1 MKSILY
7 VTAGILAAGLLPVHA
22 QAPSPDE
29 VRAIAQRAYIFAYPM
44 VLMEYTRRNAVGPN
58 GAGANRLAHAQ
69 TFPLAGPGNV
79 IRPNADTLYSS
90 SWLDLSDEPVMLHV
104 PDTHGRYYLMQFMDA
119 WTETFSVPG
128 KRTTGTDEGWFAIVG
143 PGWAGHHLPD
153 GAQRIDAPTN
163 MVWLIGRT
171 QTNGPSDYD
180 NVHAIQRGYRLMPLS
195 RYPDGVPPV
204 PNGVTQRVARAEMTP
219 PRQIERLSPLE
230 FFSTFATLLAA
241 NPPHPDDAPMM
252 KDLARIG
259 IVPGK
264 PFDPAALDPAAK
276 LALEEGAQAASK
288 SLNGGSGGSSRRA
301 RPAGANGWSG
311 GLAAGTTAVGR
322 YGTNYA
328 SRAAVARGGLG
339 ANPPE
344 DAVYMNCNQ
353 DSSGT
358 ALDGS
363 NRYKLH
369 FDKDKMPPVRAFWSL
384 TMYGP
389 DGFFVANPISR
400 FAIGDRDALKFNADG
415 SLDLYV
421 DQSTPGPD
429 KESNWLPAPAGP
441 FNVMFRLY
449 WPKDEVLTGKWFPP
463 ALVRQ

>member
-1 MKSILY
+1 MKPILY
-7 VTAGILAAGLLPVHA
+7 VFAAILAAGSLPASA
-22 QAPSPDE
+22 QAPSPGE
-29 VRAIAQRAYIFAYPM
+29 IRAIAGRAYIFAYPM

-69 TFPLAGPGNV
+69 TFPSAGTANV

-90 SWLDLSDEPVMLHV
+90 SWIDLTEEPVLLHV

-128 KRTTGTDEGWFAIVG
+128 KRTTGTDDGWFAIVG
-143 PGWAGHHLPD
+143 PGWKGHHLPD

-171 QTNGPSDYD
+171 QTNGPSDYE

-195 RYPDGVPPV
+195 KYPDGVPPV
-204 PNGVTQRVARAEMTP
+204 ANGVTRRVASAEMTP
-219 PRQIERLSPLE
+219 PRQVERLSPME
-230 FFSTFATLLAA
+230 FFTTFASLLAD
-241 NPPHPDDAPMM
+241 NPPHPDDGPMM

-259 IVPGK
+259 IVPGQ
-264 PFDPAALDPAAK
+264 PFDLGAFDAAAK
-276 LALEEGAQAASK
+276 QALEEGAQAASK
-288 SLNGGSGGSSRRA
+288 SLNGGGGGARRVP
-301 RPAGANGWSG
+301 RAGANGWSG
-311 GLAAGTTAVGR
+311 GLGEGTTAVGR

-344 DAVYMNCNQ
+344 DAIYMNCAQ
-353 DSSGT
+353 DTSGA
-358 ALDGS
+358 ALDGTHTY
-363 NRYKLH
+363 RLH
-369 FDKDKMPPVRAFWSL
+369 FDKDKMPPVRAFWSI

-389 DGFFVANPISR
+389 DGFFIANPISR
-400 FAIGDRDALKFNADG
+400 FAIGDRDQLKFNADG

-421 DQSTPGPD
+421 SQNSPGAG
-429 KESNWLPAPAGP
+429 KESNWLPSPAGA
-441 FNVMFRLY
+441 FNLTFRMY
-449 WPKDEVLTGKWFPP
+449 WPEEQALSGKWIPP
-463 ALVRQ
+463 AVSPFK